1 MVVPITVGGSE
12 NNNSQISGLCKL
24 AYEPTEY
31 VVKSTDSS
39 FLWYHFIP
47 TITYPNKFSVI
58 SPSYCAPKALNL
70 QINTKKGVTY
80 DVKGNRVFYI
90 KDTLFTFHGRR
101 VLCDDKGNP
110 IVTLYKKNVTLHGQC
125 KVFRGN
131 TSELL
136 FSVKRS
142 SIIPSGNMLRL
153 DVFLGN
159 KRKGSMCD
167 FRVIVRGSKN
177 SCTIY
182 AGESP
187 TIVAKMENNGGFKVL
202 VYPNVDYTFIVALLM
217 IIDDIKDYD
226 VLVNAS
232 VSSILTVAT
241 GGILPILTLFEGE
254 NLEEETLDGENLEE
268 EYLQEGENNSGGE
281 NLDGENNPKGEN
293 LDGENLEVEN
303 NFEAET

>member
-1 MVVPITVGGSE
+1 MFPMT
-12 NNNSQISGLCKL
+12 
-24 AYEPTEY
+24 
-31 VVKSTDSS
+31 
-39 FLWYHFIP
+39 
-47 TITYPNKFSVI
+47 NKFSVI
-58 SPSYCAPKALNL
+58 SPSYCVPNSLNL
-70 QINTKKGVTY
+70 QINTEKGVTY

-90 KDTLFTFHGRR
+90 EDTLFTFHGRR
-101 VLCDDKGNP
+101 VLCDDKGSP

-131 TSELL
+131 SNGPSELL

-142 SIIPSGNMLRL
+142 SIIPSGKMIRL
-153 DVFLGN
+153 DVFLEN

-202 VYPNVDYTFIVALLM
+202 VYPNVDYAFIVALLM

-226 VLVNAS
+226 VLVNAT
-232 VSSILTVAT
+232 VSGVLTVAT

-254 NLEEETLDGENLEE
+254 NLEEETLDGENLED

-281 NLDGENNPKGEN
+281 NLDGENNPEGEN
-293 LDGENLEVEN
+293 LDGENLEEEN